1 MIFRSRIRRVSF
13 AAICMSNIV
22 LSTASATSS
31 GRHYSFLT
39 RAQLK
44 PDLKKT
50 VGEDAHFSAPYDVG
64 AFDGVGGWRDS
75 GVDVSL
81 FSNSMA
87 KSFSEYAQTN
97 HNKDTDLDLVKGLKH
112 SIRTIRENQI
122 TGSSTVV
129 IASLNS
135 AKQHVDIL
143 NLGDSGAI
151 IYRPLLPKTPVIF
164 ETKALTHGFNFP
176 YQVGNIADALKTSK
190 SGHDEPYGDA
200 PTDAVI
206 TRIEIKPFDI
216 ILLATDGLLDNM
228 HATEI
233 QGIVHN
239 YFHSFLNQDDILKL
253 REELYSSSPT
263 STTTQ
268 DATSATTSEAASEAA
283 YKKLQLLAGERLEA
297 AVSEIV
303 TKTLA
308 YSIDKK
314 YMSPFALEY
323 KKELE
328 AQLSSRPD
336 YMFQSVEAQQK
347 ILQQNMYKGGKP
359 DDITVSLSM
368 IL

>member
-1 MIFRSRIRRVSF
+1 
-13 AAICMSNIV
+13 
-22 LSTASATSS
+22 
-31 GRHYSFLT
+31 
-39 RAQLK
+39 
-44 PDLKKT
+44 
-50 VGEDAHFSAPYDVG
+50 
-64 AFDGVGGWRDS
+64 
-75 GVDVSL
+75 
-81 FSNSMA
+81 MA
-87 KSFSEYAQTN
+87 KSFSEYASKN

-112 SIRTIRENQI
+112 SIQTIHENQI

-176 YQVGNIADALKTSK
+176 YQIGNIADALKTSK

-206 TRIEIKPFDI
+206 TRIDIKPFDI

-233 QGIVHN
+233 QGIIHN
-239 YFHSFLNQDDILKL
+239 YFHLFLNQDDILKL
-253 REELYSSSPT
+253 REELYSSSLT
-263 STTTQ
+263 STTTSTQ
-268 DATSATTSEAASEAA
+268 DATTSEAA

-303 TKTLA
+303 SKTLA

-323 KKELE
+323 KKELQ

-336 YMFQSVEAQQK
+336 YILQPPEAQQK